1 MSMNMNMN
9 VSIPGVLEYMTI
21 VEFKRKVLMN
31 RYELGNLTKEETL
44 QKLQELENTMETGI
58 NAFL

>member
-1 MSMNMNMN
+1 MSMNMN

>member
-1 MSMNMNMN
+1 MSMNMN
-9 VSIPGVLEYMTI
+9 VSIPGVLEYITI